1 MADESAAAPQL
12 TESPDLQTAV
22 ETAAA
27 DSQTPPSEPAP
38 AEPAPVETTE
48 TGPSQEQ
55 IAQAMQIYQALN
67 NPNTAPAA
75 VEFLAKQLGFSLSSV
90 QQPSAPSPREKEAE
104 LGIKEMIAKELGDD
118 YAFLAPK
125 LGGAIENVINRALG
139 PMQEQMQRTQ
149 VTNEFD
155 RAMADLNTET
165 KGDFGKH
172 ENEIVKVLQ
181 RLRPADGVSTKEFLR
196 DAYNLAR
203 AGKPSSSSK
212 AVIKAIN
219 ERAQESLPSPAAG
232 SAVRVTDQQTLDAA
246 IYEAA
251 KSLGMVS

>member
-1 MADESAAAPQL
+1 MADEQAPVPAPQE
-12 TESPDLQTAV
+12 TPDLQASV
-22 ETAAA
+22 QSAA
-27 DSQTPPSEPAP
+27 DSQTQPAPTEPVSSEPAS
-38 AEPAPVETTE
+38 VESVPE
-48 TGPSQEQ
+48 GPSQEQ
-55 IAQAMQIYQALN
+55 IAQAIQIYQALN

-75 VEFLAKQLGFSLSSV
+75 VEFLAKQLGYSLSQPSV
-90 QQPSAPSPREKEAE
+90 QPTQSEAE
-104 LGIKEMIAKELGDD
+104 MGIKEMIAKELGDD

-139 PMQEQMQRTQ
+139 PLQQQMQRTQ

-155 RAMADLNTET
+155 RAMADLNAET
-165 KGDFGKH
+165 KGEFSKH

-203 AGKPSSSSK
+203 AGRPSPSGK
-212 AVIKAIN
+212 AVINRIN

-232 SAVRVTDQQTLDAA
+232 SAIPVSDQQTLDAA
-246 IYEAA
+246 IYQAA